1 MKPVRPC
8 QLITYNEAAALL
20 GVSIRT
26 VRRFVASGRLAARR
40 LSQRTVLVKYPFRD
54 RAGHPLQ

>member
-1 MKPVRPC
+1 MKTQRPC